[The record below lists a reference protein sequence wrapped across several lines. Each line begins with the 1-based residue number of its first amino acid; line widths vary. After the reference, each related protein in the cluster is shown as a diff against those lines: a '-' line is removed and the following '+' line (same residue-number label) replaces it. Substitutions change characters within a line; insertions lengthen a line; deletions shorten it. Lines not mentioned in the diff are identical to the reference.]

1 MAASMLL
8 VQRRGGANGGT
19 GGYMRRARR
28 EATPSNRV
36 GTRRA
41 ERDRLTALLAAS
53 PLLKGLTRGQFRAVA
68 AAAQQRTVEPHE
80 LFFRQGD
87 PAARIYVLLTGEAKL
102 AEVHPDGQEVIHRM
116 IWPGEVFG
124 GIAAWGETVY
134 PVSAEAMQA
143 SEAFAWEGPTM
154 MRLLERYPSIAVN
167 ALHLMIARVHELQT
181 RVTEL
186 TMEQV
191 EQRLARALRRLA
203 AHVGRRVDRGT
214 LIDLPLSRQD
224 IAELTGTTLYT
235 ASRIIS
241 HWETLGVVEA
251 GRQRVLIVQPERLDA
266 IAEASPA
273 KSGRDNDD
281 GGNSK

>member
-1 MAASMLL
+1 MSCSCTDGVPDDSYLGR
-8 VQRRGGANGGT
+8 Q
-19 GGYMRRARR
+19 Y
-28 EATPSNRV
+28 
-36 GTRRA
+36 
-41 ERDRLTALLAAS
+41 S
-53 PLLKGLTRGQFRAVA
+53 PA
-68 AAAQQRTVEPHE
+68 AAARHHAVEPHG
-80 LFFRQGD
+80 LFFRQGE
-87 PAARIYVLLTGEAKL
+87 PAARIYVLLTGEVKL

-134 PVSAEAMQA
+134 PVSAEAMLK

-154 MRLLERYPSIAVN
+154 MRLLERYPSVALN
-167 ALHLMIARVHELQT
+167 ALHLMIARVHELQD

-186 TMEQV
+186 TMERV

-224 IAELTGTTLYT
+224 IAEMTGTTLYT

-241 HWETLGVVEA
+241 HWESLGVVEA
-251 GRQRVLIVQPERLDA
+251 GRERLLIVQPDRLEA
-266 IAEASPA
+266 IAEGSPA
-273 KSGRDNDD
+273 KSA
-281 GGNSK
+281 KPAAAE